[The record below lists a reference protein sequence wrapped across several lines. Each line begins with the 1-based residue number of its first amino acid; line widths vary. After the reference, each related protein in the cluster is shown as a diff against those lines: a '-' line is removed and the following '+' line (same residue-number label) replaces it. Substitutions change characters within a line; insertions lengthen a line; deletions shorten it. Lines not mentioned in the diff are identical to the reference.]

1 MSESAASS
9 PRHPGA
15 SRPSRPSRARR
26 GRRARVA
33 ASFAVLLAV
42 AGYVAMRYESGGGG
56 TPRCVVGSGGHTYTL
71 SPEQASNAA
80 TISAVGTTR
89 GMPER
94 AVTIALATAL
104 QESALRNIDY
114 GDRDSLGLFQQR
126 PSQGWGTPEQIMDPV
141 YSAGIFYDRL
151 AEVPGYSRLP
161 LTVAA
166 QRVQRSGFPQ
176 AYAKHEPDAALL
188 AAALTGRSA
197 ASLTCAPIRGAAPG
211 DPERLRGELV
221 RAFGAGVLS
230 GAPAGPGDG
239 KGDDAPGGSGDGG
252 SGGEVGEVGE
262 GTDDGGASSGGT
274 DGGGTA
280 SGGAGPGGSGSDA
293 GGAGT
298 GTGGTDGGGGTGGTA
313 SARPG
318 SGPEGDGG
326 GAGDG
331 RTVRLPVPAGADS
344 PLPEGGAAE
353 AAGSRRG
360 WELAQW
366 AVARADELDVVEVA
380 YAGRVWSVRD
390 AREGWRPA
398 GPEADTGE
406 VVIRVAE

>member
-9 PRHPGA
+9 SRHPGA
-15 SRPSRPSRARR
+15 SRPSRPSRA
-26 GRRARVA
+26 RRARVA

-239 KGDDAPGGSGDGG
+239 KGGGAPGEPDAGG
-252 SGGEVGEVGE
+252 TASGG
-262 GTDDGGASSGGT
+262 GTDSGGAAAGGT

-280 SGGAGPGGSGSDA
+280 SGGTGPGPGSGSDPDA

-298 GTGGTDGGGGTGGTA
+298 ATGGTDGGGGTA

-318 SGPEGDGG
+318 GGAAGDGAS
-326 GAGDG
+326 GAEG

-344 PLPEGGAAE
+344 SGPEGGAAE
-353 AAGSRRG
+353 AGSRRG

-380 YAGRVWSVRD
+380 YAGRVWSVRE

-398 GPEADTGE
+398 GSDAGTGE
-406 VVIRVAE
+406 VVIRVAG